1 MSKKQ
6 LKQVNKVYHV
16 FMTVVAI
23 ALAITALIHNP
34 AHLVTAGVIYAFG
47 INSEFKNADADK
59 FDLKY

>member
-23 ALAITALIHNP
+23 ALAVTALIHNP

-47 INSEFKNADADK
+47 ASTDFENSDVDK
-59 FDLKY
+59 FDLR